1 MSALLG
7 AQATNPSNPMA
18 LDKLTQKLQEALQ
31 TAQGL
36 ASKSSHPELKS
47 GHVLLALLQQE
58 GGIATPI
65 LQKAGVN
72 VAQLKVAVAA
82 ALAQPMPMPTV

>member
-1 MSALLG
+1 
-7 AQATNPSNPMA
+7 MA

-47 GHVLLALLQQE
+47 AHVLLALLQQE

-65 LQKAGVN
+65 LQKAGID
-72 VAQLKVAVAA
+72 VA
-82 ALAQPMPMPTV
+82 